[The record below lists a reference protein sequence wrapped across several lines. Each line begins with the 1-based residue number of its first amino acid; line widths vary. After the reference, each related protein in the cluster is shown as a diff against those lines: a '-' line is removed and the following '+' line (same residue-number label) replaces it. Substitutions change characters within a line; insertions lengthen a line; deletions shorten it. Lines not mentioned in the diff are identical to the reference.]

1 MKINLI
7 IPSFY
12 PATIFGGPIFST
24 LHTCTELVKL
34 DEIKINVSTTNTNM
48 HSKLDVKTNHDIKF
62 EDNFYVKYYDET
74 IISRF
79 SFQLLFNIYKDIKKA
94 DIIHI
99 QGIFDTPTPIS
110 LFYARLFKKPI
121 ILSPRGSLG
130 LWCLDNGNK
139 FKSIW
144 LNKLLKPLVKN
155 ISWHATAQQEKDE
168 ILSIYPNAKVEIIPN
183 GIEYDKFQ
191 KSNILSKKEYVKK
204 FTNLDFEPNKIIVS
218 MGRLQKKKG
227 FDILIDSFDETLKI
241 FPNSVLLIAGS
252 DEGEEENLK
261 KQIENLNLEK
271 NIFLVGAISGQDK
284 IDFLANADLFCL
296 PSHNENFG
304 NVYVESLATGTPIVA
319 SKMTPWSEV
328 EEYNCGKWVENS
340 IKETSKA
347 INEILMQDKDILEIN
362 SKNLASKYDWK
373 NIAYRFKEL
382 YELVLEENV

>member
-24 LHTCTELVKL
+24 LHTCKELAKL
-34 DEIKINVSTTNTNM
+34 KDIRINVSTTNTNM
-48 HSKLDVKTNHDIKF
+48 HDKLDVETNKDIKF
-62 EDNFYVKYYDET
+62 EDNFYVKYYDE
-74 IISRF
+74 IKVDKF
-79 SFQLLFNIYKDIKKA
+79 SLQLYLNVWKDIKSS

-99 QGIFDTPTPIS
+99 QAIFNTPVPIS
-110 LFYARLFKKPI
+110 LFYAKLFRKPI

-130 LWCLDNGNK
+130 LWCLDNGSK
-139 FKSIW
+139 FKSLW

-155 ISWHATAQQEKDE
+155 ITWHATAQQEKDE
-168 ILSIYPNAKVEIIPN
+168 ILSVYPNAKVEIIPN

-191 KSNILSKKEYVKK
+191 ISNNLSKSEYCKK
-204 FTNLDFEPNKIIVS
+204 FTNHDFEPNKIIIS

-227 FDILIDSFDETLKI
+227 FDILIDSFNETLKL
-241 FPNSVLLIAGS
+241 FPNSILLIAGS

-261 KQIENLNLEK
+261 KQIKNLNLEK
-271 NIFLVGAISGQDK
+271 NIFLVGAILGQDK
-284 IDFLANADLFCL
+284 IDFLANADLFSL

-328 EEYNCGKWVENS
+328 EKYNCGKWVENS
-340 IKETSKA
+340 IKETSNA
-347 INEILMQDKDILEIN
+347 MNEVLSYDRETMRIN
-362 SKNLASKYDWK
+362 SKKLAHKYDWK
-373 NIAYRFKEL
+373 NIAIEFKNL
-382 YELVLEENV
+382 YSLVLEKK